1 MKQNNEMK
9 LPKSKMNDFH
19 LLLSMGFDKKEIV
32 KSLNATETIGFA
44 LDRLT
49 NQKSSRILQ
58 ADLSME
64 EKERMKGSNAA
75 QQGLGIQIDENG
87 ENYVFLGEL

>member
-19 LLLSMGFDKKEIV
+19 ILLSMGFDKKEIV
-32 KSLNATETIGFA
+32 KSLNATETIGFV

-75 QQGLGIQIDENG
+75 QQGHGIQIDEND
-87 ENYVFLGEL
+87 ENYVFLGEF